1 MVSIGMGERLSFQ
14 EDWEQLLSTKQELQ
28 SLAQEVLRTAHIPQQ
43 VDTYTLK
50 LQQFLDEA
58 QHIANRKPKYTYGN
72 PYKCDQFV
80 KHLFAA
86 AWDTSLRE
94 VFGAKWLY
102 AYFAPDKH
110 NSITTD
116 TTTFRISG
124 KSLSAWDLL
133 FFTDA
138 SGKKCGHVAV
148 FSRQDPVTWA
158 LYVYDASVRGGI
170 GERKLYPTEL
180 TTTYRTIYYT
190 TPVFAG

>member
-1 MVSIGMGERLSFQ
+1 MGERLSLQ
-14 EDWEQLLSTKQELQ
+14 EDWEPLLSTKQELHM
-28 SLAQEVLRTAHIPQQ
+28 LAQEVLQTNTAPQQ
-43 VDTYTLK
+43 LDTFTLR
-50 LQQFLDEA
+50 LQHLLQEA
-58 QHIANRKPKYTYGN
+58 RSIANRKPKYTYGN

-80 KHLFAA
+80 KHLFATA
-86 AWDTSLRE
+86 GDTSLRE

-102 AYFAPDKH
+102 AYFAPDMD
-110 NSITTD
+110 NRITAD
-116 TTTFRISG
+116 TTTFMISG
-124 KSLSAWDLL
+124 KPLTAWDLL

-190 TPVFAG
+190 TPSFAG